1 MKSCI
6 TNVYLIVKMVNMV
19 VFNSCVKSASL
30 VLKDKGAL

>member
-6 TNVYLIVKMVNMV
+6 TNVYLMVNMV
-19 VFNSCVKSASL
+19 NMAVFNSCVKCASL

>member
-6 TNVYLIVKMVNMV
+6 TNVYLMVNMV
-19 VFNSCVKSASL
+19 NMAVFNSCIKSASL